1 MDSVVGSRRFL
12 GATGLLL
19 AALGLAGSPG
29 RAAPPEAKPPAAAK
43 PECVSVKAQAPYRGY
58 GYDHIVEL
66 RNTCAKPAKCQV
78 ATDVSPTPV
87 EQSVPAG
94 ETREVLT
101 LRGSP
106 ASTFVPAV
114 SCKVEP

>member
-1 MDSVVGSRRFL
+1 MDSVVGSRRL
-12 GATGLLL
+12 LRASALLL
-19 AALGLAGSPG
+19 ALIGVAPNTG
-29 RAAPPEAKPPAAAK
+29 RAAPPEPKPPVTPASPAK
-43 PECVSVKAQAPYRGY
+43 PECVKVQAQAPYRGY

-66 RNTCAKPAKCQV
+66 RNTCTKPAKCQV
-78 ATDVSPTPV
+78 ATDVNPTPV

-106 ASTFVPAV
+106 A
-114 SCKVEP
+114 